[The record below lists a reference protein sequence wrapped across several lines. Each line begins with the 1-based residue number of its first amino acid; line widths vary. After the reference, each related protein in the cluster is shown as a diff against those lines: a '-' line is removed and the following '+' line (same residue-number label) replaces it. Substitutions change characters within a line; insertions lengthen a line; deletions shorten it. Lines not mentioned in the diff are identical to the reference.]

1 MDTPGIA
8 AAEQLTL
15 AGLPRPRAVRRTRRA
30 EPGPVAALLP
40 VARVTVDRPQAHL
53 DRIFEYAV
61 PQALSDTARP
71 GVRVKVRFGGQDLDG
86 YLLERSPDAE
96 HGGELTPLRRIVSPE
111 PVLTPEVLALARTV
125 ARRYAGTLAD
135 VLRLAV
141 PPRHARV
148 EQEAWAPGPGPVGG
162 EPVDGPTT
170 GALPTD
176 RVPTG
181 DQPAD
186 RPPEAPAPQDGWDA
200 YTGGAAF
207 LRRVAAGQDP
217 RAVWQALPGCAG
229 ASWADGLA
237 QAVQAALDGG
247 RGALVVLPSA
257 AEVRLMEQALL
268 RAGIGAWSPGGT
280 QGWVRLMADD
290 GPAVRYRAFL
300 AARRGAA
307 NVVIGTRAAAF
318 APVQRLGL
326 AVCWDDAD
334 HLHAEPRAPYPHT
347 RDVLA
352 MRSDLEHCA
361 VLVGGLIRSVAAQRW
376 LTTGYA
382 RALVAPRDVV
392 RRRTPRVVALTAVE
406 LAAEGPA
413 AAARLPGAAW
423 RAVRDGLT
431 RGPVLIQVPRAGY
444 VPSVAC
450 GRCRTM
456 ARCPGCNG
464 PLHLPASGST
474 PQCRWCGRLAGDWR
488 CPECSATNLRSVR
501 VGSDRTA
508 EELGRAFPGVTVRIS
523 GASATAGV
531 IPEVGERSALVVATP
546 GAEPVAT
553 TGYAAAL
560 LLDAAVVTG
569 RPSLDVAEQA
579 LRTWIGAASLV
590 RPASD
595 GGVVLLVGDAAPAPT
610 QALVRWDPAGL
621 AERELAERAEL
632 RLPPA
637 VHMVSLEGPR
647 DAVEALLARIT
658 LPAGAD
664 VLGPHALEAPGGPR
678 PDAPRDE
685 AAGRPAE
692 GPAAALLLDPE
703 GRRPARALVRAP
715 WDAAA
720 EVTVRVAAAVATRSA
735 KREPGS
741 VRVQVEPLDVL

>member
-1 MDTPGIA
+1 MDTPGTA

-15 AGLPRPRAVRRTRRA
+15 AGLPGPRAPRRTRRA
-30 EPGPVAALLP
+30 EPGPVATELP

-53 DRIFEYAV
+53 DRVFEYAV
-61 PQALSDTARP
+61 PEALSDAARP

-86 YLLERSPDAE
+86 YLLERAAEAE
-96 HGGELTPLRRIVSPE
+96 HDGELTPVRRVVSPE
-111 PVLTPEVLALARTV
+111 PVLTPEVLALARAV

-148 EQEAWAPGPGPVGG
+148 EQEMWSVPP
-162 EPVDGPTT
+162 
-170 GALPTD
+170 PTD
-176 RVPTG
+176 EA
-181 DQPAD
+181 PAD
-186 RPPEAPAPQDGWDA
+186 RIPETVAAPDGWDA

-229 ASWADGLA
+229 TSWADGLA
-237 QAVQAALDGG
+237 QAAQAALDGG

-268 RAGIGAWSPGGT
+268 RAGIRAWTPGASR
-280 QGWVRLMADD
+280 GWVRLMADD
-290 GPAVRYRAFL
+290 GPAVRYRSFL
-300 AARRGAA
+300 AVRRGAA
-307 NVVIGTRAAAF
+307 DVVIGTRAAAF
-318 APVQRLGL
+318 APVRRLGL

-334 HLHAEPRAPYPHT
+334 HLHAEPRAPYPHA

-352 MRSDLEHCA
+352 MRADLEHCA

-376 LTTGYA
+376 VTTGYA
-382 RALVAPRDVV
+382 RALVAPREVV
-392 RRRTPRVVALTAVE
+392 RGRTPRVVALTAVE

-444 VPSVAC
+444 VPSIAC
-450 GRCRTM
+450 ARCRTM

-488 CPECSATNLRSVR
+488 CPECSATTLRSVR

-508 EELGRAFPGVTVRIS
+508 EELGRAFPGVPVRIS
-523 GASATAGV
+523 GASAAAGV
-531 IPEVGERSALVVATP
+531 IAAVGEGPALVVATP
-546 GAEPVAT
+546 GAEPVAAA
-553 TGYAAAL
+553 GYAAAL

-569 RPSLDVAEQA
+569 RSSLDVAEQA
-579 LRTWIGAASLV
+579 LRTWISAASLV
-590 RPASD
+590 RGASD
-595 GGVVLLVGDAAPAPT
+595 GGVVLLVGDAAHAPT

-637 VHMVSLEGPR
+637 VHLVALDGPR

-658 LPAGAD
+658 LPAGSE
-664 VLGPHALEAPGGPR
+664 VLGPHAVEAPNGAR
-678 PDAPRDE
+678 PDATRDATGGL
-685 AAGRPAE
+685 AAE
-692 GPAAALLLDPE
+692 PAAAVLPDLLLEPE
-703 GRRPARALVRAP
+703 SRRPVRALVRAP
-715 WDAAA
+715 WDVAA
-720 EVTVRVAAAVATRSA
+720 EVTASIAAAVATRSA

-741 VRVQVEPLDVL
+741 VRVQVEPVDVL